1 MSNYSIISGG
11 KYFSLNGLENYFAF
25 QLVIKY
31 FKPLANNIVKAWKS
45 KCLSDESIKLPVT
58 SDNSLNPML
67 DYFNSLEFG
76 VKFNGSCLK
85 TDETGFNHK
94 KKNLHIIYEIIS

>member
-58 SDNSLNPML
+58 TGNSLVPRL
-67 DYFNSLEFG
+67 DYFNNFELQVES
-76 VKFNGSCLK
+76 NGSCLK
-85 TDETGFNHK
+85 IDRVSCAPK
-94 KKNLHIIYEIIS
+94 KQ